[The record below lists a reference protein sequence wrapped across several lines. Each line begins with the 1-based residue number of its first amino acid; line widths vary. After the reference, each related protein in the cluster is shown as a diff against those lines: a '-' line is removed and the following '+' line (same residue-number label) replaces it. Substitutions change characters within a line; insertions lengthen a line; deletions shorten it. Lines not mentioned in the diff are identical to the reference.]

1 MGKRRQCEREGQLSW
16 CFCTTCSWELTQASS
31 FLQSKAV
38 RRPILKQRGEEQS
51 IEVKEEVGGGRGK
64 KCCSAV
70 APPTLHTIALLAQ
83 PHSHL
88 PSTSLEEHLL
98 PSLLHRVRL

>member
-1 MGKRRQCEREGQLSW
+1 MVFLHYMQLG
-16 CFCTTCSWELTQASS
+16 TNQASS

-38 RRPILKQRGEEQS
+38 RPILKQQRGEEQS
-51 IEVKEEVGGGRGK
+51 IEVEEEEEVGGGRGK
-64 KCCSAV
+64 SV
-70 APPTLHTIALLAQ
+70 VQLLQAPPRHTIAQ

-98 PSLLHRVRL
+98 PSLLHRVRAATERKTA

>member
-1 MGKRRQCEREGQLSW
+1 LVFLHYMQLG
-16 CFCTTCSWELTQASS
+16 TNQASS

-38 RRPILKQRGEEQS
+38 RPILKQRGEEQS
-51 IEVKEEVGGGRGK
+51 IEVEEVGGGRGK

-70 APPTLHTIALLAQ
+70 ASPPHTIAQ

-98 PSLLHRVRL
+98 PSLLHRVRAATERKTA